1 VVGSH
6 GKPGQLRFDGLE
18 ARPKTRRRI
27 FGAHAAHLR
36 VQRLRCSLT
45 HTRCARSAA
54 RRFTRIWA
62 TWIAES
68 LAEGF
73 RLRLLEQRGRLPTIP
88 LALIEVQGLTRYYA
102 DRPAIQDLTF
112 SVPRG
117 QVLGFL
123 GPNGAGKSTTMRI
136 LTGYL
141 GPSSGTASVAGFD
154 LVDHSLE
161 ARRHIGYLPET
172 TPLYKEMRVASFL
185 DMMCRL
191 RGVPASK
198 RRARVDE
205 SVEVC
210 GLTDRRHE
218 VIGRLSR
225 GLRQRV
231 GLAQAI
237 VHDPEVLILD
247 EPTAGLDPAQ
257 TRETRELITALGREH
272 TVVLSSHILPE
283 VSATCERVLII
294 NQGRLVADDTP
305 ANLARSVAGG
315 EGAEIE
321 MVVQGDRGEI
331 ERRVAALPGVGEVAI
346 SPAGDGGWRVVVKT
360 SKADM
365 RDELARAVVQAGFGL
380 RELSARTLSL
390 EDVFMHLTTEEP
402 T

>member
-1 VVGSH
+1 VVG
-6 GKPGQLRFDGLE
+6 GRREPGPLRLDGLE
-18 ARPKTRRRI
+18 EPDS
-27 FGAHAAHLR
+27 
-36 VQRLRCSLT
+36 V
-45 HTRCARSAA
+45 
-54 RRFTRIWA
+54 
-62 TWIAES
+62 
-68 LAEGF
+68 
-73 RLRLLEQRGRLPTIP
+73 PTIP

-141 GPSSGTASVAGFD
+141 GPSAGTATVAGFD

-172 TPLYKEMRVASFL
+172 TPLYQEMRVAGFL
-185 DMMCRL
+185 DMLCRL
-191 RGVPASK
+191 RGVPAAK
-198 RRARVDE
+198 RRARVAAAI
-205 SVEVC
+205 EVC
-210 GLTDRRHE
+210 GLSDRRNE

-257 TRETRELITALGREH
+257 TRETRELITRLGRDH

-283 VSATCERVLII
+283 VSATCDRVLII
-294 NQGRLVADDTP
+294 NHGRLVADDTP
-305 ANLARSVAGG
+305 ANLARSVAGA
-315 EGAEIE
+315 EGVEIE
-321 MVVQGDRGEI
+321 MVLQGDRGEI
-331 ERRVAALPGVGEVAI
+331 ERRMGAVPGVEKVAI
-346 SPAGDGGWRVVVKT
+346 SPAGEGDWRVVVKA
-360 SKADM
+360 SRADI
-365 RDELARAVVQAGFGL
+365 RDELARAAVEAGFGL
-380 RELSARTLSL
+380 RQLQARTLSL

-402 T
+402 E

>member
-1 VVGSH
+1 
-6 GKPGQLRFDGLE
+6 
-18 ARPKTRRRI
+18 
-27 FGAHAAHLR
+27 
-36 VQRLRCSLT
+36 
-45 HTRCARSAA
+45 
-54 RRFTRIWA
+54 
-62 TWIAES
+62 
-68 LAEGF
+68 
-73 RLRLLEQRGRLPTIP
+73 
-88 LALIEVQGLTRYYA
+88 LIEVQGLTRYYA

-141 GPSSGTASVAGFD
+141 GPSAGTASVAGFD
-154 LVDHSLE
+154 VVGHSLDV
-161 ARRHIGYLPET
+161 RRRVGYLPET
-172 TPLYKEMRVASFL
+172 TPLYNEMRVASFL
-185 DMMCRL
+185 DTMCRL

-205 SVEVC
+205 AVEAC
-210 GLTDRRHE
+210 GLADRRNE

-305 ANLARSVAGG
+305 ANLARRVAGAQ
-315 EGAEIE
+315 GAEIE
-321 MVVQGDRGEI
+321 MILQGDQAAI
-331 ERRVAALPGVGEVAI
+331 ESRLGTLPGVEKLTI
-346 SPAGDGGWRVVVKT
+346 SAASDGLWRVVVK
-360 SKADM
+360 SSRPDM
-365 RDELARAVVQAGFGL
+365 RADLARAAVQAGFGL
-380 RELSARTLSL
+380 RELQTRTLSL
-390 EDVFMHLTTEEP
+390 EDVFLHLTTDES